1 MLSLKDKIV
10 VVTGSQGLIGS
21 SIVKVLR
28 DNGALVLSIDI
39 NFKSKNKDQYVIDI
53 TDEKS
58 VRKGVEIILKKHKRI
73 DGWINNAYPRTKDW
87 DNKFEEITT
96 ESWRKMLICI

>member
-10 VVTGSQGLIGS
+10 VVTGSQGLIGN

-53 TDEKS
+53 TDEESLSAKA
-58 VRKGVEIILKKHKRI
+58 KDADLYWAKHKQRLHE
-73 DGWINNAYPRTKDW
+73 R
-87 DNKFEEITT
+87 
-96 ESWRKMLICI
+96 R